1 MRITRP
7 KNSSAT
13 FYNYKGTYSIV
24 LFALVDANYC
34 FPYIDVGKDGR
45 ASDSTIFKHF
55 TLNIAMEK
63 KLLNWPETGLCLGND
78 AFPINQSSLFF
89 AMLVIK

>member
-13 FYNYKGTYSIV
+13 LYNYKGTYSIV

-34 FPYIDVGKDGR
+34 FRYIDVGKDGR
-45 ASDSTIFKHF
+45 TSDSTIFKHP

-63 KLLNWPETGLCLGND
+63 KY
-78 AFPINQSSLFF
+78 
-89 AMLVIK
+89 